1 VKQEKRN
8 PLRQKCKPLEAT
20 HHTASTVPKRSY
32 QTKQTTQIK
41 ILIIMYLFWDQTE
54 KGFIKTTLPL
64 WRRIEFSVLVATLL
78 SKAAKLSCWL

>member
-1 VKQEKRN
+1 
-8 PLRQKCKPLEAT
+8 
-20 HHTASTVPKRSY
+20 
-32 QTKQTTQIK
+32 
-41 ILIIMYLFWDQTE
+41 MYLFWDQTE